1 MSDYLTGEPGGPGTA
16 PPQPRA
22 PLPSRRR
29 GGGAAHGDDA
39 ADGGAGATGGLA
51 ALLLAEAHRFSAR
64 RFIRWLLGLAVL
76 GYVVVVPLVGITQFA
91 RTTDDVRAQA
101 RAEIARIVADQNA
114 YRTQCLATPVPPE
127 AGEGTTAEEW
137 CGPAT
142 SGEDLRV
149 EDFLPK
155 QPFVL
160 ADYLQPGAVAVGVA
174 VAALFFVVGATWIGA
189 EWSARTMM
197 ALLFWET
204 RRLRVLAT
212 KTAVLVAVTAVVAVL
227 AQLAWAGSAWLIAST
242 RGSTG
247 PLPKGFWGDVAA
259 LGGRT
264 VLLAVLTALLG
275 MGVAHL
281 IRSTGAALG
290 VGFVYFAVVENAVG
304 AVRPGWREWLL
315 TTNAAA
321 LVVKGGVPIA
331 VPGKTVDSGSGQIVE
346 FTEKNIS
353 NLHGG
358 LVIGAVA
365 LLLLGVGGWLFRRR
379 DLT

>member
-1 MSDYLTGEPGGPGTA
+1 MSDYATGVPADRPA
-16 PPQPRA
+16 SPPQPRQ

-29 GGGAAHGDDA
+29 GGGAAHGD
-39 ADGGAGATGGLA
+39 GAPATGPGA
-51 ALLLAEAHRFSAR
+51 AATRSGLLLAEAHRFASR

-76 GYVVVVPLVGITQFA
+76 GFVVVVPLVGVTQFA
-91 RTTDDVRAQA
+91 RTSEQVRAQA
-101 RAEIARIVADQNA
+101 RAEISRIVAEQNTF
-114 YRTQCLATPVPPE
+114 REQCLAGPVPPGLPADAPPDE
-127 AGEGTTAEEW
+127 YCPPVASAADFSEG
-137 CGPAT
+137 
-142 SGEDLRV
+142 
-149 EDFLPK
+149 DFLPK
-155 QPFVL
+155 RPFDL
-160 ADYLQPGAVAVGVA
+160 ADLLQPGALAVGAA
-174 VAALFFVVGATWIGA
+174 VAALFFVVGATWVGA

-212 KTAVLVAVTAVVAVL
+212 KTAVLVAATAVVAVL
-227 AQLAWAGSAWLIAST
+227 AQLAWAGSAWLLAST

-264 VLLAVLTALLG
+264 VLLAVLTALIG
-275 MGVAHL
+275 TGVAHL

-290 VGFVYFAVVENAVG
+290 VGFVYFAVVESAVG
-304 AVRPGWREWLL
+304 AVRPGWQEWLL

-321 LVVKGGVPIA
+321 LVAKGGLTIA
-331 VPGKTVDSGSGQIVE
+331 VPGKAVDSGSGQVVE

-358 LVIGAVA
+358 LVIGAVTLG
-365 LLLLGVGGWLFRRR
+365 LLAVGGWWFRRR